1 MSKYS
6 QIQQSDEELMVQV
19 MGHHSP
25 LSAKQA
31 EAALIELHRR
41 YSKKL
46 LGYFIKM
53 LNKDVA
59 LAQDFVQELFLKIM
73 EKKHLFD
80 PEKKFYSWV
89 FAIASNMC
97 KTAYR
102 HHGKT
107 ISLNPE
113 VIRESNLDDSVLE
126 KTEFMAALQKS
137 IESLEHYHKAVF
149 VMRYLE
155 HFSLNEIAEIT
166 ESSLGT
172 VKSRLFYATRKIT
185 ESLKHF
191 DPSFETTLFKMN

>member
-1 MSKYS
+1 
-6 QIQQSDEELMVQV
+6 MVQI
-19 MGHHSP
+19 MNHHSHD
-25 LSAKQA
+25 
-31 EAALIELHRR
+31 ALVELHAR

-53 LNKDVA
+53 LNRDVD

-107 ISLNPE
+107 VQLHPDLPQQSSLGENE
-113 VIRESNLDDSVLE
+113 LE
-126 KTEFMAALQKS
+126 KKLFLQALEKG
-137 IESLEHYHKAVF
+137 IEELEHYHKTVF
-149 VMRYLE
+149 VLRYLE

-185 ESLKHF
+185 EHLKDF
-191 DPSFETTLFKMN
+191 DPSFETHLFKLN

>member
-1 MSKYS
+1 MSSLHHK
-6 QIQQSDEELMVQV
+6 QQSDEQLMVQL
-19 MGHHSP
+19 MDHHSP
-25 LSAKQA
+25 SSAKQA
-31 EAALIELHRR
+31 EAALVELHAR

-53 LNKDVA
+53 LNKDVD

-102 HHGKT
+102 HHGKLVE
-107 ISLNPE
+107 LNAE
-113 VIRESNLDDSVLE
+113 NSKLAVLDDNTVE
-126 KTEFMAALQKS
+126 KKLFLSALQKS
-137 IESLEHYHKAVF
+137 IDELEHYHKTVF
-149 VMRYLE
+149 VLRYLE
-155 HFSLNEIAEIT
+155 HFSLNEIADIT

-185 ESLKHF
+185 ESLKHY
-191 DPSFETTLFKMN
+191 DPSFETHVFKMN

>member
-1 MSKYS
+1 
-6 QIQQSDEELMVQV
+6 MVQI
-19 MGHHSP
+19 MDHHSHV
-25 LSAKQA
+25 
-31 EAALIELHRR
+31 ALVELHTR
-41 YSKKL
+41 YRKKL

-53 LNKDVA
+53 LNKDVD
-59 LAQDFVQELFLKIM
+59 LAQDFVQELFLKIL

-107 ISLNPE
+107 VQLHPDLPQQSALGENE
-113 VIRESNLDDSVLE
+113 LE
-126 KTEFMAALQKS
+126 KKLFLQALEKG
-137 IESLEHYHKAVF
+137 IDGLEHYHKTVF
-149 VMRYLE
+149 VLRYLE

-166 ESSLGT
+166 EASLGT

-185 ESLKHF
+185 EHLKDF
-191 DPSFETTLFKMN
+191 DPSFETHLFKLN